1 MSSQFLRPYLK
12 KLKTSSLERRIPNIS
27 EQNSEFLKR
36 LIQEKSPKH
45 ILEIGTANGYS
56 TLCFAEALVRQESEN
71 SQKQE
76 VQGGS
81 DFLQW
86 VYEWIHER
94 EKYDS
99 NDEIHSFSWFS
110 ITTIEYAWNAHI
122 EAIEHFR
129 NCKVKNIHSI
139 WWDAKAVIPTLADG
153 YFDFIFI
160 DAMKKEYLDYLLA
173 SLPKCTPDALIV
185 IDDVEKFA
193 SKMENL
199 YTWLQENHVP
209 YQIAKTDE
217 DDSIMILERT
227 SFS

>member
-81 DFLQW
+81 DFLQ
-86 VYEWIHER
+86 
-94 EKYDS
+94 
-99 NDEIHSFSWFS
+99 
-110 ITTIEYAWNAHI
+110 
-122 EAIEHFR
+122 
-129 NCKVKNIHSI
+129 
-139 WWDAKAVIPTLADG
+139 
-153 YFDFIFI
+153 
-160 DAMKKEYLDYLLA
+160 
-173 SLPKCTPDALIV
+173 
-185 IDDVEKFA
+185 
-193 SKMENL
+193 
-199 YTWLQENHVP
+199 
-209 YQIAKTDE
+209 
-217 DDSIMILERT
+217 
-227 SFS
+227 